1 MTQNQVNL
9 LQAATLCFFVAFVL
23 TRSPNC
29 NRGCRTLAE
38 HLVSHGLDDVLAAL
52 F

>member
-1 MTQNQVNL
+1 MPKNEADL
-9 LQAATLCFFVAFVL
+9 LKAAAVCFVVAFIL

-29 NRGCRTLAE
+29 SRGCRTLAE
-38 HLVSHGLDDVLAAL
+38 HLVSHGVDDLLATL

>member
-1 MTQNQVNL
+1 
-9 LQAATLCFFVAFVL
+9 LQAAALCFFLAFIM
-23 TRSPNC
+23 TRNPNC

-38 HLVSHGLDDVLAAL
+38 HLVSHGVDDLLAAL